1 MSRFTLYTYE
11 DVDEFERFCSELE
24 DEGKC
29 IHNFIF
35 EETGELL
42 KYDDEVVIDISG
54 IVENVEAVP
63 ANINPVIYNFK
74 DLDESS
80 KVIVRSKLAN
90 KAMEYF
96 YVVFEDSKP
105 LYEKTDAIDPEDIFI
120 PFKRRI
126 LYTYKNSIQLDSI
139 IEFADKNEIIFTNF
153 TKLEN
158 ENENF
163 KLVSNKKKKVI
174 VDITTITTAVIK
186 KPELIYLVEQLLESF
201 SYFDIIIK
209 EDFVDKALN
218 SYYLLFSS
226 KKSVFQ
232 LLDGIS
238 LPSDVDEQCDD
249 DHVIRV
255 TDLSSEQFD
264 KFNEIFSS
272 QLFGHDDFKKEF
284 MERIDTFR
292 VLNSI
297 NKKKI
302 FSIFLIG
309 PSGVGKT
316 EFARILKRTLNEN
329 TSFVK
334 INFGNYSSDEV
345 LNSLIGSPRGYRGM
359 EEGELSIKIKKS
371 KAGIILCDEF
381 EKSTNQVFN
390 FFLELLEDGTFTDSM
405 SEEYDLDGYIIVF
418 TSNLNFAEY
427 SQIIPPE
434 LKSRFDLI
442 SDFYPLTM
450 EEKLDYVNYEIKT
463 FMKILKFI

>member
-1 MSRFTLYTYE
+1 M
-11 DVDEFERFCSELE
+11 
-24 DEGKC
+24 
-29 IHNFIF
+29 
-35 EETGELL
+35 
-42 KYDDEVVIDISG
+42 
-54 IVENVEAVP
+54 
-63 ANINPVIYNFK
+63 
-74 DLDESS
+74 
-80 KVIVRSKLAN
+80 
-90 KAMEYF
+90 
-96 YVVFEDSKP
+96 
-105 LYEKTDAIDPEDIFI
+105 
-120 PFKRRI
+120 
-126 LYTYKNSIQLDSI
+126 
-139 IEFADKNEIIFTNF
+139 
-153 TKLEN
+153 
-158 ENENF
+158 
-163 KLVSNKKKKVI
+163 
-174 VDITTITTAVIK
+174 DITTITTAVIK
-186 KPELIYLVEQLLESF
+186 KPELSYLVEQLLESF